1 VLFGIGYVFLALLE
15 DMLLFVELTKVE
27 DGWLCHNGMIGT
39 KPKLELDCFGR
50 LAVGKVKD
58 NMENIAGGGEPIAS
72 CG

>member
-1 VLFGIGYVFLALLE
+1 
-15 DMLLFVELTKVE
+15 
-27 DGWLCHNGMIGT
+27 MIGT
-39 KPKLELDCFGR
+39 KPKLELDCFRR